1 MYWGSIKKFM
11 DEPEGLN
18 LVAEKKLSKAA
29 HAFRWAA
36 RRAFLLGLQA
46 GSGGNISL
54 RLGPNLYLTKPT
66 GMGLGDCRGSDL
78 VLINGQGQA
87 LEGVSKPTKEVM
99 THLAIYTVRPDVNG
113 IVHYHAP
120 YCTAYAVKSRP
131 LPLPTLHA
139 RRILKNIPLIP
150 VMSGRVSGTGPVG
163 FGGCQEP
170 GRFWNP
176 LGRSWSDGPW
186 TYPHPGPIHG
196 RTHGRIGPHRLA
208 GRIDSTPFIRSLFPR
223 RVISLLITGCFPPF
237 LSFCLSP

>member
-1 MYWGSIKKFM
+1 MNK
-11 DEPEGLN
+11 PEGLKS
-18 LVAEKKLSKAA
+18 VAAKKLSEAVG
-29 HAFRWAA
+29 AFRWAA
-36 RRAFLLGLQA
+36 RRAFHLGLQA

-66 GMGLGDCRGSDL
+66 GMGLGDCRGPEL

-87 LEGVSKPTKEVM
+87 LEGAAKPTKEVM

-150 VMSGRVSGTGPVG
+150 VCPEGSPELARSVSEAAKNQDVCGILLADHGLMALGPTLT
-163 FGGCQEP
+163 QAQYTAE
-170 GRFWNP
+170 
-176 LGRSWSDGPW
+176 LMEESA
-186 TYPHPGPIHG
+186 
-196 RTHGRIGPHRLA
+196 RIAWLA
-208 GRIDSTPFIRSLFPR
+208 G
-223 RVISLLITGCFPPF
+223 LIQHP
-237 LSFCLSP
+237 S